1 MSINWILL
9 YINLHFIWFCWIWIF
24 LYYVWILYQWS
35 KDNMFL
41 VSNDWFIILDW
52 KFWNWKT
59 RFMVNIQKDAKN
71 YIIISNFFSWYT
83 DIRFNSMDDLINLL
97 TDIEKLSMY
106 QNYSIE
112 ELNIVYKQESLHI
125 LNEKKSIRL
134 NIKNKYKNIPSDWY
148 YTKFLWTCDEFQ
160 NLFFSRNSLSN
171 FSWWNKILLQLLH
184 QVRHMNSLFIFATQN
199 ADELD
204 IKFRRLATFYVN
216 TWSKFKWWV
225 FWYNVY
231 FFKNNAN
238 WRKLEDDDLQ
248 KINKAPIIK
257 INKYKLNNIIIKIN
271 LWFLWLK
278 RKYWFEK
285 LYKINYKFD
294 ELNFSSK
301 FNCCPDNSIYKPWD
315 IYIYLDKFYKKEKL
329 KKDLT
334 KYNYQI

>member
-1 MSINWILL
+1 MNSFLL
-9 YINLHFIWFCWIWIF
+9 YINLHFWYFVFWAIILYFIW
-24 LYYVWILYQWS
+24 VLYQWY

-83 DIRFNSMDDLINLL
+83 DVRFNSMDDLINLL
-97 TDIEKLSMY
+97 QDIEKLSMY
-106 QNYSIE
+106 QNFDFSQLKNIYSWENKEI
-112 ELNIVYKQESLHI
+112 I
-125 LNEKKSIRL
+125 EKKQAIRL
-134 NIKNKYKNIPSDWY
+134 NINKYKNIPNNWY

-171 FSWWNKILLQLLH
+171 FSGWNKVLLQLLH

-216 TWSKFKWWV
+216 TWSKLRWWF
-225 FWYNVY
+225 FWYNVFY
-231 FFKNNAN
+231 FNNN
-238 WRKLEDDDLQ
+238 SSWRKLEDDELK

-257 INKYKLNNIIIKIN
+257 LNKYKLNNIIIKIN
-271 LWFLWLK
+271 LFLLNLK
-278 RKYWFEK
+278 RKFNFLK
-285 LYKINYKFD
+285 LYKINYRFS
-294 ELNFSSK
+294 ELVFSSK
-301 FNCCPDNSIYKPWD
+301 FNCSPNHSTYKPWD
-315 IYIYLDKFYKKEKL
+315 IFIYLDKFYKKEKI

-334 KYNYQI
+334 KYNFEI